1 MKSWEW
7 IDYDVRWCMIQCC
20 TKVKISFLKNI
31 LLFFSCLEER
41 IHIPHSTFC
50 AHDLRSNFI
59 SLFANG
65 DYLIFL
71 SISRKEKIRFRHQQQ
86 SCWVDLFNEIYVV
99 LGLCK
104 KKLGFR
110 VFSNVDCIKWQRC
123 TEYRIWFNAIL
134 FVFEAEWIRCKRKRH

>member
-1 MKSWEW
+1 
-7 IDYDVRWCMIQCC
+7 MIQCC

-71 SISRKEKIRFRHQQQ
+71 SISRKEEIRFRHQQ
-86 SCWVDLFNEIYVV
+86 SCWVDLLNEMYVVVV

-110 VFSNVDCIKWQRC
+110 VFSNVDCIKMA
-123 TEYRIWFNAIL
+123 TLFNAIP
-134 FVFEAEWIRCKRKRH
+134 FVFEAEWIRCKRKRN